1 MQALSLPVESVG
13 YFHFLDPQHAHGNL
27 GRVLSYPPLINTN
40 CSIWLVVHC
49 NTVMKVGV
57 TMGLVAV
64 KTS

>member
-1 MQALSLPVESVG
+1 MQALSLPV
-13 YFHFLDPQHAHGNL
+13 LNL
-27 GRVLSYPPLINTN
+27 WATFISWICSMHTVIWEEFCAVTN